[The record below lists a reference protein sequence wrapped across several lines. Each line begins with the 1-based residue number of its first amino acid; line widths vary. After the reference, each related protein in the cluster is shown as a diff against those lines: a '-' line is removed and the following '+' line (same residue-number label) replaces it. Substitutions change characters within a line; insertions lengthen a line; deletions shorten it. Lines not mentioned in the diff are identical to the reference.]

1 NHEDLSIQIS
11 VNNNFVELYSY
22 YHNHG
27 LHSFSRTFK
36 DEQDDYINYSYDYN
50 ETTNQFVEKHYRDG
64 ILFYSASQMMDLD
77 TYFQTYSHQAIFN
90 IGIDFNYLDQMV
102 VERPPINFGITL
114 RDVNMTFK
122 YHPLIYLETEI
133 STYEITL
140 TEGYFGF

>member
-1 NHEDLSIQIS
+1 
-11 VNNNFVELYSY
+11 
-22 YHNHG
+22 
-27 LHSFSRTFK
+27 
-36 DEQDDYINYSYDYN
+36 
-50 ETTNQFVEKHYRDG
+50 
-64 ILFYSASQMMDLD
+64 MMDLD

-140 TEGYFGF
+140 TEGYFGFKDSWDEALALVKLFGKLNDHETIQIEIYNSKTGQY